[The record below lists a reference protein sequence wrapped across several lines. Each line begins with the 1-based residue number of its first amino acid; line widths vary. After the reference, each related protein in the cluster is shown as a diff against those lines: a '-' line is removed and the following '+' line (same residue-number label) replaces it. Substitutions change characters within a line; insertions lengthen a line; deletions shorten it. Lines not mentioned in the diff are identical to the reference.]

1 MTRRPQ
7 PLRPKATNESGYAM
21 LLVFLMAA
29 IIAMALYNELP
40 RVAFEAQRTREQLLI
55 ERGEQYKR
63 AIQLFVRKVGR
74 YPATIEEL
82 ESLNNL
88 RFLRKRYIDPMTGK
102 DKWRLIHV
110 NGGVLTDSIIPKN
123 KPGQAGQPGQ
133 DQQQAN
139 TNTFIGE
146 GPVMGA
152 ANDPNQQQMNP
163 ALRRR
168 ASDDR
173 PVMTQE
179 APAAP
184 QPDTSED
191 NSASDSGNTEN
202 DNTDE
207 TPAPGAPGAGM
218 SNQQTPGMAPGRFQ
232 QPGMNPPGTFPGQPG
247 YNAATANQPYGTPG
261 TMPYQVSNPGAAG
274 SFPSGQVA
282 GQSSSGSVYAAPSLG
297 QSSGMGTGTPNGF
310 PGQQGGFPGQQGGFP
325 GQQGG
330 FPGQQ
335 GGFPGQQG
343 GFPGQQGGFPGQQ
356 GGFPGQQG
364 GFPGQQGGFP
374 GGRPGMLP
382 GQLQPGF
389 QQGGFGQQA
398 QMTAFGS
405 GNANPGQN
413 GPGMPDIPGL
423 SGPSSMAPGSTGMG
437 GMQVGGGIAGVASEY
452 TGPAIKIYN
461 ERKKYNEWE
470 FVYDQAKDH
479 GLAGVQRNG
488 GNLGTSAQSMGS
500 MPGQQPGQQPGT
512 TGFGQSGNAGVTGGT
527 FGQSS
532 SFGQSS
538 GFGQTTP
545 QPPQPQPQ
553 QPPN

>member
-1 MTRRPQ
+1 
-7 PLRPKATNESGYAM
+7 M

-29 IIAMALYNELP
+29 IIAIALYTELP
-40 RVAFEAQRTREQLLI
+40 RVAFEAQRNKEELLI

-110 NGGVLTDSIIPKN
+110 NGGVLTDSIIPKT
-123 KPGQAGQPGQ
+123 KPGQPGQPGQ

-152 ANDPNQQQMNP
+152 GNDPSQQQINP

-173 PVMTQE
+173 PVVAQE
-179 APAAP
+179 AAAAP
-184 QPDTSED
+184 QPDASED
-191 NSASDSGNTEN
+191 SPASDSGNTEN
-202 DNTDE
+202 ENTDE
-207 TPAPGAPGAGM
+207 TPAPGTPGAGM
-218 SNQQTPGMAPGRFQ
+218 SNQTPGMAPGRIQ
-232 QPGMNPPGTFPGQPG
+232 QPGMYQPGAYPGQPG
-247 YNAATANQPYGTPG
+247 YNPAMANQPNGTPG
-261 TMPYQVSNPGAAG
+261 TMPYQVSGPGVTG
-274 SFPSGQVA
+274 GFPSGQVA

-297 QSSGMGTGTPNGF
+297 QSSGMGTGTPTGFAGQQGGFPGQQGGFPGQQAGFPGQQAGF

-325 GQQGG
+325 
-330 FPGQQ
+330 PG
-335 GGFPGQQG
+335 
-343 GFPGQQGGFPGQQ
+343 
-356 GGFPGQQG
+356 
-364 GFPGQQGGFP
+364 
-374 GGRPGMLP
+374 RGMLGP
-382 GQLQPGF
+382 QQSGF
-389 QQGGFGQQA
+389 QQQGGFGQQ
-398 QMTAFGS
+398 QQTSDFGS
-405 GNANPGQN
+405 GNGSGPQN
-413 GPGMPDIPGL
+413 GPGMQNMPGL
-423 SGPSSMAPGSTGMG
+423 SGPSSMGPGSTGMG
-437 GMQVGGGIAGVASEY
+437 GTQVGGGIAGVASQY

-479 GLAGVQRNG
+479 GLAGVQRG
-488 GNLGTSAQSMGS
+488 GGTPGTPAGQMGS
-500 MPGQQPGQQPGT
+500 MPGQQPGQM
-512 TGFGQSGNAGVTGGT
+512 GFGQSGNAGATGGT

-538 GFGQTTP
+538 TFGQSTP
-545 QPPQPQPQ
+545 QQPPPQPQ